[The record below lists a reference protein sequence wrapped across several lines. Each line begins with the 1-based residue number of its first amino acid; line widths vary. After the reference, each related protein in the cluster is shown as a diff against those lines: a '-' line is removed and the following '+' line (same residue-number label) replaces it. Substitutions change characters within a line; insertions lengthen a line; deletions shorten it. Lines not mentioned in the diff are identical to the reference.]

1 MLNACA
7 CAELWTVEMN
17 EQTAAAARE
26 NFAAAGLYKRAHVI
40 TGRAEEVLPYMSGS
54 YELIFLDGPKGQY
67 EELCTYLLP
76 LLSAGG
82 VLVCDNVLFRG
93 MVTGD
98 KKVTSRKRTLVKK
111 LDAFLHSL
119 YADESLITTVLPI
132 GDGVSISYKKAAE
145 K

>member
-1 MLNACA
+1 MSLSF
-7 CAELWTVEMN
+7 WTA
-17 EQTAAAARE
+17 QR
-26 NFAAAGLYKRAHVI
+26 
-40 TGRAEEVLPYMSGS
+40 
-54 YELIFLDGPKGQY
+54 GQY

-98 KKVTSRKRTLVKK
+98 KKVTSRKKTLVKK